1 MFFLRKK
8 DVKHVETYKLAAFQ
22 SSTYLFT
29 IHQSLICQHGICYTP
44 PGLPWET
51 ILFLVTKW
59 LASSFWSIYQ
69 TARSALSMSSTW
81 QRAETSVEA
90 TCWILRLKPNIAN
103 SLKWRH
109 VCSRRYIVQGPS
121 FLVSML
127 IFGECTSPNSDVDFR
142 KSIMWLW
149 RIKYIN
155 STTLIVQVKV
165 TREKLQRVSE

>member
-1 MFFLRKK
+1 MLRKRPAVDFRQSGSTDRCRLWRFHLELDASYWNDEFPRKQTNPDHQLELSMTQAIECHFPRKK
-8 DVKHVETYKLAAFQ
+8 DVKHVETYKLDAFQ

-81 QRAETSVEA
+81 QRAETLVEA
-90 TCWILRLKPNIAN
+90 TCWILPLKSNIY
-103 SLKWRH
+103 SLPKMTP
-109 VCSRRYIVQGPS
+109 C
-121 FLVSML
+121 L
-127 IFGECTSPNSDVDFR
+127 
-142 KSIMWLW
+142 
-149 RIKYIN
+149 
-155 STTLIVQVKV
+155 
-165 TREKLQRVSE
+165 